1 MDLTSWI
8 SQRVLGLQGSGPL
21 KLHALWQYQN
31 YGCTVQYWNQEEGR
45 VWSCNEGTLNNA
57 HQTMISILARQK
69 GSPHVAMA
77 QIFRGSLSTRR
88 MSSNAS
94 YMIQKPFNRLRS
106 QGISL
111 TVSGV
116 CGGLYDV
123 IVRHQLISEVGGG
136 RGCRLAEIVQPRSQ
150 AFPPVCDRLQY

>member
-1 MDLTSWI
+1 
-8 SQRVLGLQGSGPL
+8 
-21 KLHALWQYQN
+21 
-31 YGCTVQYWNQEEGR
+31 
-45 VWSCNEGTLNNA
+45 
-57 HQTMISILARQK
+57 MISILARQK

-77 QIFRGSLSTRR
+77 QIFRGSFSTRR

-94 YMIQKPFNRLRS
+94 YMIQEPFNRLSRS

-123 IVRHQLISEVGGG
+123 IVRHQLISDARGGWG
-136 RGCRLAEIVQPRSQ
+136 EG
-150 AFPPVCDRLQY
+150 LQVS